1 MNSASREYVFN
12 MQGVDLFVI
21 RNFLN
26 EEECD
31 YICNLIKTNNQR
43 STVVGKG
50 DEIKV
55 YDEGRTSKS
64 SFLSSEDD
72 MVNKVDQK
80 IADELNVPLSHSE
93 PMQGQLYE
101 EGEYFNDHLDY
112 FDEVTYKKSCLS
124 SGQRTWTSMIYLNHV
139 EEGGNTEFPIIGKS
153 FAPEKGTALF
163 WLNSTGKGFENSSTL
178 HSGRPVIRGEKM
190 IITKWFRENV
200 YDPVKDQEL
209 SLGYIENV
217 ADPDEK
223 YNSDGVRIIKSKD
236 GEIVEVNIEY
246 VDGIAHARYEHSQ
259 DIPAL
264 THEGFK
270 KVPIPSGLYQ
280 KILAFYNKGRVNASP
295 EFDPKEKGTHLSNY
309 IMSNES
315 DFPTEMIQ
323 LSDQMK
329 QVIFDDVEKVLI
341 DWTGR
346 KLAPTY
352 CYGIRTYN
360 RGAVLKKHID
370 GFETRIVSA
379 ILNVDQQV
387 DEDWALQI
395 DDHDGNEHEVF
406 LKPGEMALYESA
418 TLRHGRVKPF
428 NGDYFSNLFV
438 HFVNLT

>member
-1 MNSASREYVFN
+1 
-12 MQGVDLFVI
+12 MQGVDLFMI
-21 RNFLN
+21 PNFLN

-31 YICNLIKTNNQR
+31 YICDLIKSRNQR

-50 DEIKV
+50 DELKV

-64 SFLSSEDD
+64 SFLNSENE
-72 MVNKVDQK
+72 MVKKVDLK
-80 IADELNVPLSHSE
+80 IANELNIPLSHSE
-93 PMQGQLYE
+93 PIQGQLYE
-101 EGEYFNDHLDY
+101 VGEYFNDHLDY
-112 FDEVTYKKSCLS
+112 FDESSYNKSCLS

-163 WLNSTGKGFENSSTL
+163 WLNSNGKGFENSSTL
-178 HSGRPVIRGEKM
+178 HSGRPVVRGEKM

-200 YDPVKDQEL
+200 YDPSKDQEL
-209 SLGYIENV
+209 SSGNVENAV
-217 ADPDEK
+217 DEK
-223 YNSDGVRIIKSKD
+223 KIDNSDGVRSIKSKD
-236 GEIVEVNIEY
+236 GDQVKVKVDF
-246 VDGIAHARYEHSQ
+246 VDGIAHARYERSQ

-270 KVPIPSGLYQ
+270 KVQIPPGLYH
-280 KILAFYNKGRVNASP
+280 KILEFYKKGRVNSSP
-295 EFDPKEKGTHLSNY
+295 EFDPTEKGTHLSEY
-309 IMSNES
+309 IMSKES
-315 DFPTEMIQ
+315 DFPTEMIP
-323 LSDQMK
+323 LSDQLK
-329 QVIFDDVEKVLI
+329 QVIFNDVEKVLVE
-341 DWTGR
+341 WTGR
-346 KLAPTY
+346 ELAATY

-395 DDHDGNEHEVF
+395 DDHNGKEHEIY
-406 LKPGEMALYESA
+406 LRPGEMALYESA

-428 NGDYFSNLFV
+428 NGDYYSNLFV